1 MEEQVSTGQENEVA
15 RPQPA
20 ERAGWRLPLALT
32 LVALLIWSGFQTLAL
47 MIERDQLRTVNSN
60 FEVGMGEAEKMRAQ
74 LDALVTKTAELAGK
88 GHASAR
94 AALEELAKKG
104 IPISSAT
111 PPTK

>member
-1 MEEQVSTGQENEVA
+1 MENEVSA
-15 RPQPA
+15 HQEHEVAKPEPA

-32 LVALLIWSGFQTLAL
+32 LLALLIWSGFQTLAL
-47 MIERDQLRTVNSN
+47 VVERDQLRTVNSN

-74 LDALVTKTAELAGK
+74 LNALVTKTAELASK

-104 IPISSAT
+104 IPISSPT
-111 PPTK
+111 PPAK